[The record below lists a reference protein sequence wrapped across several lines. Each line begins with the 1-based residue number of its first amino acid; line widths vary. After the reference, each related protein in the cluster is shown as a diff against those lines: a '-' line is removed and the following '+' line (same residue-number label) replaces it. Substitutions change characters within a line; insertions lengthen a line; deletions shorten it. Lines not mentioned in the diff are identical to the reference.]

1 MDTFSAIIFCG
12 IILCLAAM
20 IQAAVGF
27 AYALFATPLLVWI
40 GIPLHQVI
48 VMVSV
53 GSLLQSVAGVRSL
66 HASIPWKEVGMATA
80 LSIVGLIAGL
90 IILRQIISLDP
101 RYILMIVGTALSV
114 LVVVQLIFKPRQV
127 DKVKW
132 PYTVL
137 AFLLSGVFS
146 GTIGMGGPPL
156 VLWVMAHDWEPAKI
170 KGFYFA
176 SFLLFIPIMIVL
188 MAILPGFGPLS
199 KPILLSLAYFPLIY
213 AGSLV
218 GLKIGNQLSRRKLYV
233 VTCIFLFITGISTI
247 ISALS

>member
-1 MDTFSAIIFCG
+1 MDTISTIIFCG
-12 IILCLAAM
+12 LILSLASM

-27 AYALFATPLLVWI
+27 AYALFATPLLVWL

-66 HASIPWKEVGMATA
+66 HASIPWKEVGIATA

-90 IILRQIISLDP
+90 FILRQIISLDS
-101 RYILMIVGTALSV
+101 RYILMIVGIALSV
-114 LVVVQLIFKPRQV
+114 LVLVQLLFKPRQV
-127 DKVKW
+127 DKVRW
-132 PYTVL
+132 PYTIL

-176 SFLLFIPIMIVL
+176 SFLLFIPIMIFF
-188 MAILPGFGPLS
+188 MAVLPGFGSLS
-199 KPILLSLAYFPLIY
+199 KPILFSLAFFPLIY
-213 AGSLV
+213 AGSLI
-218 GLKIGNQLSRRKLYV
+218 GLKIGNRLSKRKLYV
-233 VTCIFLFITGISTI
+233 VTSVFLLLTGISTI
-247 ISALS
+247 ISAMS